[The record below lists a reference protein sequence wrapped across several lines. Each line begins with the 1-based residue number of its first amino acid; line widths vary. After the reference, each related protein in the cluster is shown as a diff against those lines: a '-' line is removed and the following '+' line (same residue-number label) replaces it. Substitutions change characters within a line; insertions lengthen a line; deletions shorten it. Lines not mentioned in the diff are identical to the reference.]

1 MAQGTPRRKGTRP
14 RAASRKPASK
24 PTARKTPRQ
33 RSKPVPSRDGAARRK
48 AGPAKRRTV
57 AERARQPRQAPPRS
71 RSSAEHGPTARERD
85 GRPHDHAVHQ
95 GYDDYDTYGDG
106 GYGQDAL
113 GAPED
118 PQGYGA
124 LRLRE
129 HPVLLLTIVL
139 YAVVWVLAFARFWQ
153 LTPAGG
159 VLRWALAYLYG
170 LMTVAGFCVSAA
182 VGTQRMWGAKRW
194 LVVVA
199 VGLFEMLLVLLTL
212 VLYHGGDIEV
222 VALPPYLYLLLGM
235 FIALLGMLGG
245 LLLVHTRKE
254 G

>member
-1 MAQGTPRRKGTRP
+1 MVQ
-14 RAASRKPASK
+14 
-24 PTARKTPRQ
+24 
-33 RSKPVPSRDGAARRK
+33 
-48 AGPAKRRTV
+48 
-57 AERARQPRQAPPRS
+57 
-71 RSSAEHGPTARERD
+71 ERD
-85 GRPHDHAVHQ
+85 EHPYGHAVHQ
-95 GYDDYDTYGDG
+95 DHDDYDTYGDG
-106 GYGQDAL
+106 GYGYDAYD
-113 GAPED
+113 ASED
-118 PQGYGA
+118 PRRHGT

-129 HPVLLLTIVL
+129 HPVLLLTIAL
-139 YAVVWVLAFARFWQ
+139 YGVVWVLAFARFWQ
-153 LTPAGG
+153 LTPVGG
-159 VLRWALAYLYG
+159 VLRWALVYLYG
-170 LMTVAGFCVSAA
+170 LMTVASFCVSAA